1 MRGIAANELPAPLP
15 AGVSYLRGVEV
26 NILSSGKSMKNLPDG
41 AGIELDYP
49 LLSTESL
56 AVLHW
61 NDPDGDGRGEWVE
74 ISEPLRRSQLA
85 RALTTDSE
93 DELYA
98 LMTLS
103 RGGFYPVLTTDLTG
117 IFILVAK

>member
-1 MRGIAANELPAPLP
+1 M
-15 AGVSYLRGVEV
+15 
-26 NILSSGKSMKNLPDG
+26 
-41 AGIELDYP
+41 
-49 LLSTESL
+49 T
-56 AVLHW
+56 
-61 NDPDGDGRGEWVE
+61 PDGDGRGEWVE